1 MTGKAIALGGWFM
14 VDTLLKSI
22 TIMAGETINSC
33 FS

>member
-1 MTGKAIALGGWFM
+1 MTGKTIALGGRLM

-22 TIMAGETINSC
+22 TIMAGETVNSC